1 MRYYH
6 YCITQ

>member
-6 YCITQ
+6 IL